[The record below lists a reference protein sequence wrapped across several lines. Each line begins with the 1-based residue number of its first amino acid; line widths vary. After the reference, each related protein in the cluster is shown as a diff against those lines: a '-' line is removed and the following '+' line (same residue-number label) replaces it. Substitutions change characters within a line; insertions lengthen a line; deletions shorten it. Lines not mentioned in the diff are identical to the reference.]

1 MRGSQ
6 WWTLGVSVKPR
17 DFHGKT
23 RCCLSSAFVIT
34 VIAPALEF
42 ITEDCQ
48 SHLNMYGI
56 ALTTNYTTVCSVY
69 VFLAFYVV
77 KWGEI

>member
-1 MRGSQ
+1 M
-6 WWTLGVSVKPR
+6 KPR

-23 RCCLSSAFVIT
+23 RFCLSSAFVIT
-34 VIAPALEF
+34 VIVPALEF
-42 ITEDCQ
+42 IIEDCQ

-69 VFLAFYVV
+69 VFFSILCSEM
-77 KWGEI
+77 G